1 MSMLRDGVDK
11 LGLTSDH
18 VARRTLR
25 QARLVD
31 ESTRYFVAGLAGV
44 PGVHRYS
51 LAGRELFLRHPGD
64 SWTFEE
70 LLRACVYDLP
80 AEIRAQLPAD
90 ATVVDLGANIGLF
103 GVAILEQ
110 VQEATVIGFEPDPAN
125 LHVLVMNL
133 APELAHGSYVI
144 NRAAAGVSCGTA
156 AFLAGRGGRSR
167 VLSERTPGSIEVQVH
182 DVMPIVSSA
191 DLVKID
197 IEGGEWDIL
206 ADARLQD
213 GPTAIALEYHS
224 SGCPSPPADRHAT
237 HLLIEAGFEIVAP
250 SRPFTPDEF
259 PEHQGMLWAIRPRED
274 RPGVAAGARRASSWI
289 TCSGAAQRAADLC
302 CHPSL

>member
-1 MSMLRDGVDK
+1 MDI
-11 LGLTSDH
+11 
-18 VARRTLR
+18 RRTIR
-25 QARLVD
+25 AR
-31 ESTRYFVAGLAGV
+31 
-44 PGVHRYS
+44 
-51 LAGRELFLRHPGD
+51 
-64 SWTFEE
+64 
-70 LLRACVYDLP
+70 VYDLP

-110 VQEATVIGFEPDPAN
+110 LQEATVIGFEPDPAN

-167 VLSERTPGSIEVQVH
+167 ILSERTPGSIEVQVH

-206 ADARLQD
+206 ADARLHGWPD
-213 GPTAIALEYHS
+213 GDSTRVPLK
-224 SGCPSPPADRHAT
+224 SGCPSPLQRTGTRPIS
-237 HLLIEAGFEIVAP
+237 LVSQFEIVAP
-250 SRPFTPDEF
+250 SRPFPLDEF
-259 PEHQGMLWAIRPRED
+259 QDTRG
-274 RPGVAAGARRASSWI
+274 
-289 TCSGAAQRAADLC
+289 CSGRSRR
-302 CHPSL
+302 P